1 MTPQESLDKIASLA
15 QKMMLDDDPDTH
27 HMGVALLALP
37 ITASEDMDDFNEL
50 LHLIFMF
57 VKVKASQRTAIK
69 NLLDPSLN

>member
-1 MTPQESLDKIASLA
+1 
-15 QKMMLDDDPDTH
+15 MMLDDDPDTH